1 MTTTTTNI
9 IDEPKCDAWKSY
21 NCNPITTA
29 CCDCVMNRI
38 MQKWVTIQPQP
49 DNSESDTQFFTL

>member
-21 NCNPITTA
+21 KCNPITTA
-29 CCDCVMNRI
+29 CCNCVMNRI

-49 DNSESDTQFFTL
+49 DNLTFDTQ

>member
-29 CCDCVMNRI
+29 CCNCVMNRI
-38 MQKWVTIQPQP
+38 MQMWVTIQPQP
-49 DNSESDTQFFTL
+49 DNLTVDTQ